1 MTNKKNLWIIIGVL
15 VLAGLGAAYFFFGK
29 NTEIESSG
37 TTNNIGKRAHVYYV
51 WTFEDGSVFDTN
63 KKEIAEKNGT
73 YTAELDQGWKY
84 QPLQFIV
91 GAGQMIPWFDRAV
104 VDMKVWESKKIT
116 LKPVDAYGEYNTGL
130 ITTMPRSQFQEAN
143 IVPKVG
149 DVYNSANG
157 EFTVLELTNETAT
170 VDYNSKMAGK
180 TLIFD
185 ITLEQ
190 IDEPQTPIVT
200 PKTTSDEEK
209 NTDNKKDTDGNATT
223 NTTEPT
229 SNPDQTGAKEPTNSP
244 EPTGQE

>member
-29 NTEIESSG
+29 DTATKTPE

-63 KKEIAEKNGT
+63 KKEVAQENGT
-73 YTAELDQGWKY
+73 YTAEFDQGWKY

-91 GAGQMIPWFDRAV
+91 GAGQMIAWFDRAV

-116 LKPVDAYGEYNTGL
+116 LKPADAYGEYNTGL
-130 ITTMPRSQFQEAN
+130 ITTMPRSQFQDAN

-157 EFTVLELTNETAT
+157 EFTVLEMTNETVK

-190 IDEPQTPIVT
+190 IDEPQTPI
-200 PKTTSDEEK
+200 TTSQKNTDEEK
-209 NTDNKKDTDGNATT
+209 NTNEDTTT
-223 NTTEPT
+223 TTQTT
-229 SNPDQTGAKEPTNSP
+229 SNPDQTGAKEPTNNP